1 MNAIINTI
9 ICFFTLIFN
18 KISVII
24 SIFAF
29 LYIFK
34 SKKSKAKLKA
44 FQAIF
49 LRTQLYTFEPVFSIF
64 VICFIK

>member
-1 MNAIINTI
+1 MINMT
-9 ICFFTLIFN
+9 ICFFTSIF
-18 KISVII
+18 KSISVII

-49 LRTQLYTFEPVFSIF
+49 LRTQLNTFEPVFSILL
-64 VICFIK
+64 ICFIK